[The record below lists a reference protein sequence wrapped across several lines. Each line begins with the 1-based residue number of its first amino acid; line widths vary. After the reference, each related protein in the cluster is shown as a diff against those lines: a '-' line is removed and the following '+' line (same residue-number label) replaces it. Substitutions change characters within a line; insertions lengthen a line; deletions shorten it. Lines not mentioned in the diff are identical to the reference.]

1 MDRDLESMS
10 LVGKDGKRK
19 RETQRNK
26 IGEILYGTNSDFK
39 YRGHGNNLGM
49 W

>member
-19 RETQRNK
+19 RETRKIKRNNTICNK
-26 IGEILYGTNSDFK
+26 FPI
-39 YRGHGNNLGM
+39 H
-49 W
+49 